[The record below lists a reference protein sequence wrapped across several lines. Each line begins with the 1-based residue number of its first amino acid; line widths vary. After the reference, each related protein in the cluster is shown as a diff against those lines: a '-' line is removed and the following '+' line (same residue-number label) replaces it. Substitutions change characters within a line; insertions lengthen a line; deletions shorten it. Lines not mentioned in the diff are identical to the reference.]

1 MPDPVLYLSLL
12 YNTILSVVGF
22 NFDVLAIPHSK
33 IARVL
38 RAPGGPA
45 RPVPCGKPRAALGT
59 APALP

>member
-38 RAPGGPA
+38 NKTR
-45 RPVPCGKPRAALGT
+45 VF
-59 APALP
+59 